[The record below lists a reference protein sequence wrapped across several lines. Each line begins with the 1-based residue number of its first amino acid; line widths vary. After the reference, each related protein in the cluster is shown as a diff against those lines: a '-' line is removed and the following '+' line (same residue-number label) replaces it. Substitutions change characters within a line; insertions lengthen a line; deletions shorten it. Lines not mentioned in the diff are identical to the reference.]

1 MHAHSRY
8 WHSNHYFY
16 QHVLK
21 SLPPWRS
28 EFIATTTSLESGG
41 ADMIEIQSL
50 DPLEMRDR
58 HHALGACLVLHSFVP
73 ALILSRGKANNHI
86 ARIQGK
92 FIVVHSLQNARGV
105 KKRDRVGTR
114 TQETGI
120 QGAGMSATSRRTR

>member
-50 DPLEMRDR
+50 DKNVLNIKLANTRWQLQSAEDEVDR
-58 HHALGACLVLHSFVP
+58 LG
-73 ALILSRGKANNHI
+73 LIMS
-86 ARIQGK
+86 
-92 FIVVHSLQNARGV
+92 VCYD
-105 KKRDRVGTR
+105 KR
-114 TQETGI
+114 
-120 QGAGMSATSRRTR
+120 